1 MNIYVGNL
9 NYKVREEDLQQVFGQ
24 YGTVDSAKV
33 IKDKHTGRSKGF
45 GFVEM
50 KNDEE
55 AQRAIDGLNNTE
67 VFERKIIASVA
78 KEPKNRDENR

>member
-9 NYKVREEDLQQVFGQ
+9 NYKVREEELQQVFEQ
-24 YGTVDSAKV
+24 YGSVTSVKV

-50 KNDEE
+50 KNDDE
-55 AQRAIDGLNNTE
+55 AQRAIEGLNNTE
-67 VFERKIIASVA
+67 VFNRKIIASVA
-78 KEPKNRDENR
+78 KEPKDRGAN